1 MQSKN
6 FKIIGA
12 TLVLIL
18 CAILY
23 VNNNSS
29 SFDEKRLIHQNYLDN
44 SPFKKTKTLS
54 KKERRKQKKRNKKRK
69 KEIEDID
76 F

>member
-1 MQSKN
+1 MQNKN
-6 FKIIGA
+6 FKILGA
-12 TLVLIL
+12 TLVFIL

-54 KKERRKQKKRNKKRK
+54 KKERRK
-69 KEIEDID
+69 IELPPNSKTLNIQII
-76 F
+76 